1 MQINRRKF
9 LGRSVAL
16 GAVATLPLKSVAAD
30 APSATNAP
38 AATNAASASTA
49 AIRRANDVLEIGPTK
64 IKVSRMAIG
73 TGTYGAGRSSNQ
85 LRGLGVNGV
94 ADMLKAA
101 YDKGITVWDTADAYG
116 THDAIKVALKTIPR
130 EKVTIVTKT
139 DARSGEKTKADID
152 KFLLELGTDYIDVLL
167 LHTRMSPRWDEVD
180 KEGMD
185 IMSAAKEKK
194 VLRSV
199 GLSCHSVETMKL
211 CVKSAWL
218 DICMVRINPAGERMD
233 ADPETVLPVMEEL
246 KKAGKGII
254 SIKVLGEGELLG
266 TGHND
271 ALRFAL
277 TKSPAHCFSIGCE
290 SLNQVL
296 DNISRIEK
304 LAVPV

>member
-1 MQINRRKF
+1 MQINRRAF
-9 LGRSVAL
+9 LERSVAL
-16 GAVATLPLKSVAAD
+16 GAAATLPLKSVAAD
-30 APSATNAP
+30 APATTNTPPAAP
-38 AATNAASASTA
+38 AGPILRATD
-49 AIRRANDVLEIGPTK
+49 RLEIGPTK

-139 DARSGEKTKADID
+139 DARNGEKTKADID
-152 KFLLELGTDYIDVLL
+152 KFLQEMGTDYIDVLL
-167 LHTRMSPRWDEVD
+167 LHTRMSPKWDEVD

-194 VLRSV
+194 TLRAV
-199 GLSCHSVETMKL
+199 GLSCHAVETMKL

-218 DICMVRINPAGERMD
+218 DICMVRINSYGERMD
-233 ADPETVLPVMEEL
+233 ASPEVVLPVMEEL

-254 SIKVLGEGELLG
+254 AIKALGEGDLLG
-266 TGHND
+266 QYHNE
-271 ALRFAL
+271 ALRFAF
-277 TKSPAHCFSIGCE
+277 TKSPAHCVSIGCE
-290 SLNQVL
+290 KLEQVL
-296 DNISRIEK
+296 DNVSRIEK
-304 LAVPV
+304 LAIPASA